1 MKDFS
6 VCMVVAFTANI
17 DMIDSGAGFGYES
30 AKIKLGFYR
39 LIGYMLYG
47 KGRFS
52 YDRLRETLVGIT
64 IVSRVL
70 VVLAHSEENKIAWV
84 NATNGDIHLFQIN

>member
-6 VCMVVAFTANI
+6 VCLVVAFTANI

-39 LIGYMLYG
+39 LIGYILYG

-52 YDRLRETLVGIT
+52 YDRLKTLWAFL
-64 IVSRVL
+64 VSRVL
-70 VVLAHSEENKIAWV
+70 VVLAHSKNKIVGECA
-84 NATNGDIHLFQIN
+84 NGDIHLSRLTE